1 MADILRITT
10 PLINKNQQVAPKAA
24 VEPTSPFQLQDI
36 NKVMK
41 PFNQKDI
48 LQQNNTLLKESDS
61 PEILLDLL
69 KDPGVTVTYLKN
81 IFMLEEIIKLLP
93 ANNMALTKE
102 IENLFNELLMPHD
115 EIAQEMMRQEQEST
129 VFKGEFFDFLRKI
142 SNESQPRSDIQ
153 SAVVNLMKSINNLLI
168 KDDILDAVANSL
180 SYLAKNLRASKG
192 LAEKLQL
199 LALRFRQNDSAGQF
213 ASLKGETLAVL
224 KEVGESILFNPQLQK
239 MVSITIYNLSRHNDS
254 MEFFHEAAAA
264 LWQKLAGED
273 RMVFANYVESLM
285 KFFREHQQ
293 SRQETAAAEEADAAL
308 LAEGGAAGRNA
319 LGQAEALNQMLEQAG
334 RQGSAVAADAAGSA
348 AAQENKAAAA
358 DTASKV
364 MNALIE
370 LVRRQS
376 VDDEA
381 GKGEAGQVDKIIH
394 SLLSSP
400 CNFTPLLHF
409 VVPAFLDDVKAF
421 AEIWVNPY
429 DDDGGAQSVEAGRK
443 IHMLLVI
450 DVEMMGRF
458 EAEVRVFDKVVD
470 LALHCPPGLESR
482 FRGLS
487 QELPAKIRM
496 LHTSYRLGKMEIQTL
511 DHPRSLM
518 EVFKTLPYKRM
529 GMDVKV

>member
-10 PLINKNQQVAPKAA
+10 PLINKNQQVTPKAA
-24 VEPTSPFQLQDI
+24 VEPTTPFQLQDI
-36 NKVMK
+36 SKVIK
-41 PFNQKDI
+41 PHNQRDI
-48 LQQNNTLLKESDS
+48 LQQNNTLLKEADS

-142 SNESQPRSDIQ
+142 SGEAQPRSDIQ
-153 SAVVNLMKSINNLLI
+153 ASVVNLMKSINNLLI

-192 LAEKLQL
+192 LSEKLEL
-199 LALRFRQNDSAGQF
+199 LALRFRQDGGAGQF
-213 ASLKGETLAVL
+213 AALKGETLAVL

-273 RMVFANYVESLM
+273 RMVFASYVESLM
-285 KFFREHQQ
+285 KFFRDHEK
-293 SRQETAAAEEADAAL
+293 SRQEAAAGQEADAAN
-308 LAEGGAAGRNA
+308 LAEDGTAGGRHSLGR
-319 LGQAEALNQMLEQAG
+319 AEALNQMLGQAG
-334 RQGSAVAADAAGSA
+334 QETDTAAL
-348 AAQENKAAAA
+348 QENKAA
-358 DTASKV
+358 DTTSKV

-370 LVRRQS
+370 LVKRQS
-376 VDDEA
+376 ADDEA
-381 GKGEAGQVDKIIH
+381 GKGEAGQVDKILH

-409 VVPAFLDDVKAF
+409 VVPAFLDDIKAF

-429 DDDGGAQSVEAGRK
+429 DDDSGAQGVEAGRK
-443 IHMLLVI
+443 IHILLVI

-458 EAEVRVFDKVVD
+458 EAEVRVYDKVVD
-470 LALHCPPGLESR
+470 LSLHCPAGLESR
-482 FRGLS
+482 FKGLS
-487 QELPAKIRM
+487 KELPAKIRM
-496 LHTSYRLGKMEIQTL
+496 LQTSYRLGKMEIETL

-529 GMDVKV
+529 GMDVKI